1 MTNHI
6 IVADD
11 HPLFREG
18 LRRLVENAIV
28 GSLVHES
35 ETYAEVCETAE
46 RFGPPSLFV
55 LDLLFPGFDGAHSVQ
70 ELRNRFPISPILI
83 VSMMAD
89 DTVINT
95 LLEAGANGFTS
106 KAAPPAILEN
116 SLTKVMD
123 GEIVICRES
132 DIPAWEVKTS
142 PTPVEALSPRQKEV
156 LLYLR
161 QGLSNKEIARA
172 LDISPFTVRIHV
184 SALLK
189 TLGVTTRA
197 AAAAIAA
204 RERI

>member
-28 GSLVHES
+28 GSLVHETQ
-35 ETYAEVCETAE
+35 TYAEVCKTAE

-55 LDLLFPGFDGAHSVQ
+55 LDLLFPGFDGANSVQ

-89 DTVINT
+89 DAVINT
-95 LLEAGANGFTS
+95 LLAAGANGFTS
-106 KAAPPAILEN
+106 KVAPPEVLETC
-116 SLTKVMD
+116 LTKVME
-123 GEIVICRES
+123 GEIVLCRES

-142 PTPVEALSPRQKEV
+142 PTPFEALSPRQKEV

-204 RERI
+204 RERM